1 MQVEHHLFP
10 KVCHVHYHAISKIVK
25 ETAEDYA
32 IPYHEFKSVA
42 AAIASHYR
50 VLKVMGKAELIS

>member
-1 MQVEHHLFP
+1 M
-10 KVCHVHYHAISKIVK
+10 HYHAISKIVK

-42 AAIASHYR
+42 DAIASHYR
-50 VLKVMGKAELIS
+50 ILKALGRGDLIPQKIS